1 MVALVTIQQV
11 KEVLRIDESDDDA
24 MLTIMIGA
32 ASRRVIQHLKG
43 QADVVLDLDSN
54 GEPVSG
60 GVPDDVA
67 LATIMLVGY
76 FFKNQDQDPE
86 GDFQLGKLPLPVKSI
101 LYMLRDPALA

>member
-1 MVALVTIQQV
+1 MVALVTLQQV
-11 KEVLRIDESDDDA
+11 KEVLRIDEDDDDA
-24 MLTIMIGA
+24 MLTLMIGA

-43 QADVVLDLDSN
+43 QASVVLDLDS
-54 GEPVSG
+54 GGDPVSG

-86 GDFQLGKLPLPVKSI
+86 GDFQLGKLPLPVKAI
-101 LYMLRDPALA
+101 LYMLRDPTIA

>member
-11 KEVLRIDESDDDA
+11 KEVLRIDEDDDDA
-24 MLTIMIGA
+24 MLTLMIGA
-32 ASRRVIQHLKG
+32 ASRRIIQHLKG
-43 QADVVLDLDSN
+43 RAEVVLDLDS
-54 GEPVSG
+54 GGDPVSG

-86 GDFQLGKLPLPVKSI
+86 GDFQLGKLPLPVKAV
-101 LYMLRDPALA
+101 LYALRDPTLA

>member
-11 KEVLRIDESDDDA
+11 KDVLRIDEGDDDA
-24 MLTIMIGA
+24 MLQLMIGA
-32 ASRRVIQHLKG
+32 ASRRVMQHLKG
-43 QADVVLDLDSN
+43 QAEIVLDLDS
-54 GEPVSG
+54 GGDPVSG

-101 LYMLRDPALA
+101 LYMLRDPTIA